1 MSRSRL
7 FVLSTILF
15 VALFDIV
22 TGARL
27 LLSDSPWLVNG
38 EHTLWAIQGAQQ
50 PSALA
55 ASLFQRLGAF
65 SFHVGV
71 ITALWAVLNR
81 HRPGMLTVLL
91 AISPVTGLLFFWN
104 DNLYFQGTPYFTMK
118 SIFGTVWCIALVV
131 HLVSIRRERLVQP
144 ETQLAELKLP

>member
-15 VALFDIV
+15 IALFDIV
-22 TGARL
+22 TGLRL

-38 EHTLWAIQGAQQ
+38 DQTLWAIQGAQQ
-50 PSALA
+50 QTPLT

-71 ITALWAVLNR
+71 IMALWAVLNR

-91 AISPVTGLLFFWN
+91 ALSPITGMLFLWN
-104 DNLYFQGTPYFTMK
+104 DSLYFKDTPYFTLK
-118 SIFGTVWCIALVV
+118 TIFGTVWCIALAV
-131 HLVSIRRERLVQP
+131 HLVSIRRQPVVQP
-144 ETQLAELKLP
+144 QV